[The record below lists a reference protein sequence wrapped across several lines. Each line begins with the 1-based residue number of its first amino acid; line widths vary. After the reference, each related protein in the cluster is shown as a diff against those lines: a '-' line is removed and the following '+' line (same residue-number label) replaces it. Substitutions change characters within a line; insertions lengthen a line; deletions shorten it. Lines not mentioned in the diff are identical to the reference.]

1 MTFGTPRYNH
11 RFQYELLRLCT
22 ESSYQVVGGS
32 KKIWSNFL
40 RLYHP
45 HSVISYCDRSK
56 FSGEVYEHLDFL
68 LADKGYPGKRWSKGK
83 QVVNDT
89 LLMSRGYD
97 QIFGTNYGKGTSNEQ
112 LMLEHGWLPIY
123 DCGQARYEW
132 RNE

>member
-1 MTFGTPRYNH
+1 M
-11 RFQYELLRLCT
+11 LRLCT

-40 RLYHP
+40 RLYNP
-45 HSVISYCDRSK
+45 QSVVSYCDRSK

-89 LLMSRGYD
+89 LLIAKGYD
-97 QIFGTNYGKGTSNEQ
+97 QIFGTNYGKGTSNEK